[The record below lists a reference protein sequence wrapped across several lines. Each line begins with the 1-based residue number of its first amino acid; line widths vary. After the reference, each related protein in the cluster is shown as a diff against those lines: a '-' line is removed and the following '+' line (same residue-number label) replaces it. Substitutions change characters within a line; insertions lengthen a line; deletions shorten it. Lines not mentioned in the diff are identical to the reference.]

1 MLVIKPAKTAY
12 GNCVFTW
19 SIWSLADAIEE
30 ITEVSEIGEQWSP
43 KSPPPR
49 AAAIAIE
56 LFIPISW
63 EIGTAIASIIAN
75 VPHDVPVE
83 NDIKQLVKNNKTGTN
98 LGERISFNSF
108 ET

>member
-1 MLVIKPAKTAY
+1 M
-12 GNCVFTW
+12 
-19 SIWSLADAIEE
+19 EE

-49 AAAIAIE
+49 AAAIAME
-56 LFIPISW
+56 LFIPISF

-83 NDIKQLVKNNKTGTN
+83 KEIKQLVTNSNNGTN
-98 LGERISFNSF
+98 FGERTPLNSL